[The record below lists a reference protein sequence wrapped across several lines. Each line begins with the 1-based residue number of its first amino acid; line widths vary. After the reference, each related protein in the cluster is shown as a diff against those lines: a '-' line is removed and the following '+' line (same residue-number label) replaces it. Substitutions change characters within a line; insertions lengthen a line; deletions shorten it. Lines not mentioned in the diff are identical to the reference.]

1 MRGSPIIY
9 DGLWRCL
16 CPAFDKL
23 GLRQAVMAG
32 YGLKARRSMP
42 RDVARRTAPSR
53 GISHFRVPGRR
64 PMTTL
69 ASPEPPTTE
78 WRNSTPSTPASG
90 QPPHD
95 SLLRPT
101 PPTED
106 MMRQASV
113 ADILAALRLMRQLE
127 GWNCHGHQIDRY
139 DRILLLVRHL
149 LLERLHPPT
158 FLIYEC
164 LMDAMIDPQG
174 SVKGIRMLL
183 DELAARD
190 MKPSSPICH
199 SALAALS
206 IHPDYVLRQQVLDT
220 MQEQWFTIGQDAKQS
235 LVLGLLRDEQYE
247 LAYLRLSEMVD
258 QNEAI
263 DSWVYDIF
271 IVVFGQLGYF
281 DELLLLLYRRKS
293 FVDEDKDVAS
303 LLYYTLDMCSRAFH
317 YRGTVFA
324 WNAIVRT
331 SLLQP
336 SDGVVEN
343 VLATAARH
351 GDTALATE
359 ALDKISR
366 RTRLLA
372 HHFEAVAEAFAANN
386 DMDGAF
392 HALCVMQKNG
402 IPIVQANTRGVYEA
416 LRRSPELIHTAE
428 ESIRSL
434 VSSEQQVPVVAVG
447 VVVELIAETQGTE
460 AALNLYDDIPE
471 LCGEPASSTTIQTLI
486 VRSRHMET
494 TRALVKD
501 YAALVAAGGD
511 EGPVRSPHVYSSLI
525 IACVEAD
532 DLDLAFRFAFEA
544 IKTMGRG
551 GNEEAYEKSDLSWAK
566 VLLQKAGEVEDAR
579 IWTVVDRL
587 REQEGMEDEVVKIL
601 RQARLRRRAADLGA
615 K

>member
-1 MRGSPIIY
+1 
-9 DGLWRCL
+9 
-16 CPAFDKL
+16 
-23 GLRQAVMAG
+23 
-32 YGLKARRSMP
+32 
-42 RDVARRTAPSR
+42 
-53 GISHFRVPGRR
+53 
-64 PMTTL
+64 MTTL
-69 ASPEPPTTE
+69 ALPEPPTTE

-113 ADILAALRLMRQLE
+113 ADILAALRLMRQAE
-127 GWNCHGHQIDRY
+127 GWNYGHQIDRH

-149 LLERLHPPT
+149 LLERRHPPT

-190 MKPSSPICH
+190 MKPSLPICH

-206 IHPDYVLRQQVLDT
+206 IHPDYVLRQQVLDA
-220 MQEQWFTIGQDAKQS
+220 MQDQWFTIGQDAKQS

-303 LLYYTLDMCSRAFH
+303 LLYYTLDVCSRAFH

-324 WNAIVRT
+324 WNTIVRT

-392 HALCVMQKNG
+392 HALCVMHKNG
-402 IPIVQANTRGVYEA
+402 IPIVQANTRGLYEA
-416 LRRSPELIHTAE
+416 LRRSPELIHIAE

-434 VSSEQQVPVVAVG
+434 VSSGQQVPVVAVG

-460 AALNLYDDIPE
+460 AALDLYNDVPE

-486 VRSRHMET
+486 VSSRHMET

-501 YAALVAAGGD
+501 YAALVAVGGD
-511 EGPVRSPHVYSSLI
+511 EGPVRSLHVYNSLI

-544 IKTMGRG
+544 INAMGRG
-551 GNEEAYEKSDLSWAK
+551 GNQEASEKRDLSWAK
-566 VLLQKAGEVEDAR
+566 MLLQKAGEVEDAR